1 MGRKMDKKTSLF
13 LGIDPGMSGGFAVV
27 NELGEF
33 VDSFPTP
40 IVGKNL
46 NIPSILL
53 WLHAYHDPQYSDYK
67 IASAVLEQVGARPGQ
82 GVSSMF
88 KFGRVYGIVE
98 GLIAALE
105 IPYTLVTPQAWTK
118 VMHIGVESRA
128 SLDPKERSNVAV
140 SRLFPKANLHLTPRS
155 KKPHD
160 GVVDAILM
168 AEYARRTFND
178 Y

>member
-1 MGRKMDKKTSLF
+1 MSEKTSLF

-27 NELGEF
+27 NERGEF

-40 IVGKNL
+40 VVGKSL
-46 NIPSILL
+46 DIPAILL
-53 WLHAYHDPQYSDYK
+53 WVHTYHDPQYSGYK
-67 IASAVLEQVGARPGQ
+67 IMSAVLEQVGAFPGQ

-88 KFGRVYGIVE
+88 KFGRVYGIAE
-98 GLIAALE
+98 GILAALE

-118 VMHIGVESRA
+118 RMHVGVEGA
-128 SLDPKERSNVAV
+128 GLEPKVKSNVAV
-140 SRLFPKANLHLTPRS
+140 KRLFPKANLHLTPRS

-168 AEYARRTFND
+168 AEYCRRTFND